1 MLNQKGLQKYN
12 TLRASSFQCTSIID
26 PVLMDL
32 IGMSAEFNVVFNAI
46 GWGGFW
52 MVPELG
58 IKVIT
63 QEFLCTLQ
71 PTINGVAFR
80 MFGEEY
86 NLT

>member
-1 MLNQKGLQKYN
+1 
-12 TLRASSFQCTSIID
+12 
-26 PVLMDL
+26 
-32 IGMSAEFNVVFNAI
+32 MSAEFNVVFNAI